1 MKSVILDPLP
11 KSVHDATQA
20 SSRLSTAIE
29 EEKLK
34 SRNFEKYLQN
44 LVNDSDPNETNI
56 PDISGL
62 PPWSVFE
69 DKDDAEEISRSFY
82 KDSVFGPEVSVWR
95 YGRYELDRTQG
106 YELDRTQGYELDRT
120 MGQPRFSDKV
130 IQLEEDLRTQ
140 RRASDVYELQLQRW
154 IQEGEEGL

>member
-11 KSVHDATQA
+11 KSVHEATRA

-44 LVNDSDPNETNI
+44 LVNDSEPNETNI

-69 DKDDAEEISRSFY
+69 AEDDAEEISRSFY

-95 YGRYELDRTQG
+95 YGRYELDRTLG
-106 YELDRTQGYELDRT
+106 LDRT
-120 MGQPRFSDKV
+120 MGQPRVSDKV

-154 IQEGEEGL
+154 IQEGEEGLWCVQV